1 LGEYKKF
8 CCVKSQRLKRDHIS
22 SNESLR
28 MTKKTH
34 AKGIN
39 DPRYHR
45 RMNDPTISASLTGP
59 CGDTMEFY
67 LVIEQGKIQQA
78 SYFTDGCQATMACGA
93 MAAIL
98 AEGKTIEQALK
109 ISAGDVVSHLKGLP
123 GEYLHCSILS
133 VSTFYRA
140 MADYLLR
147 K

>member
-1 LGEYKKF
+1 MRTF
-8 CCVKSQRLKRDHIS
+8 PASQR
-22 SNESLR
+22 
-28 MTKKTH
+28 
-34 AKGIN
+34 KG
-39 DPRYHR
+39 RYK
-45 RMNDPTISASLTGP
+45 P
-59 CGDTMEFY
+59 
-67 LVIEQGKIQQA
+67 
-78 SYFTDGCQATMACGA
+78 ATMACGA